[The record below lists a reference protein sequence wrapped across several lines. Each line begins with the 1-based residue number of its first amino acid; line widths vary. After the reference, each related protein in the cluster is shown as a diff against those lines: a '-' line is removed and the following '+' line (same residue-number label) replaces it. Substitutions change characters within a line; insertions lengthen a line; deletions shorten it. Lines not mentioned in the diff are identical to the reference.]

1 MHNFNLLMMW
11 CVCNILQSR
20 YRFHSRP
27 VAEHLIEMDTKIL
40 LPNDLS
46 QARARDGYGF
56 GA

>member
-1 MHNFNLLMMW
+1 MMW
-11 CVCNILQSR
+11 CICNIMQSR
-20 YRFHSRP
+20 YRFHSLP